1 MRTDDRL
8 KTLGVGYVSHVSNT
22 LIPPNFWI
30 CVQQKALQKREIIPH
45 KNSTHF
51 KLESFSL
58 EKGKVGIKACF
69 FTLFFLYRKCIQ
81 VLNILEGI

>member
-30 CVQQKALQKREIIPH
+30 CVQRKVPQKRDIISH

-51 KLESFSL
+51 KLKWFSL

-69 FTLFFLYRKCIQ
+69 VYSIFSL
-81 VLNILEGI
+81 

>member
-1 MRTDDRL
+1 MFLMFQIHSSQFLDLCST
-8 KTLGVGYVSHVSNT
+8 VSHK
-22 LIPPNFWI
+22 I
-30 CVQQKALQKREIIPH
+30 
-45 KNSTHF
+45 STRF
-51 KLESFSL
+51 KLEWFSL

>member
-30 CVQQKALQKREIIPH
+30 CVQRKALQKRDIISH
-45 KNSTHF
+45 KNSTHL
-51 KLESFSL
+51 KLEWFSL
-58 EKGKVGIKACF
+58 EKGKVGIKACIVYS
-69 FTLFFLYRKCIQ
+69 FFLYRKCIQ